1 MNFNLIILRLKIMF
15 YLLLGKIRKNS
26 FKIKLPNR
34 NKIKQVVI
42 FFPIDEDSFRLA
54 LYSFRNFDFNENNI
68 RYYFVINE
76 KFRNIINL
84 NKFNLIF
91 VNYRKDKMQF
101 CKNRDKILKRLKDK
115 NIGVSV
121 HYSKPLPK
129 MTYYKKKYKLILENY
144 KNASLYGSTNI
155 SLPIYPKLLN
165 VEIDLICK
173 TGTEI
178 TEDCVFLTFEI

>member
-1 MNFNLIILRLKIMF
+1 MF

-54 LYSFRNFDFNENNI
+54 LYSFRNFNFNENNI

-101 CKNRDKILKRLKDK
+101 CKIRDKKNLINDQSDVIIDLNVQFAFGLSKFITYLKS
-115 NIGVSV
+115 NIKIGFKSRFSD
-121 HYSKPLPK
+121 YFYNLQLDFKRAD
-129 MTYYKKKYKLILENY
+129 ILENSY
-144 KNASLYGSTNI
+144 KKIQEILSSL
-155 SLPIYPKLLN
+155 
-165 VEIDLICK
+165 
-173 TGTEI
+173 
-178 TEDCVFLTFEI
+178 

>member
-1 MNFNLIILRLKIMF
+1 MF

-54 LYSFRNFDFNENNI
+54 LYSFRNFNFNENNI

-101 CKNRDKILKRLKDK
+101 CKNRDKK
-115 NIGVSV
+115 NIINDQSDV
-121 HYSKPLPK
+121 
-129 MTYYKKKYKLILENY
+129 I
-144 KNASLYGSTNI
+144 I
-155 SLPIYPKLLN
+155 DLN
-165 VEIDLICK
+165 VQFDFGLSKFINYIK
-173 TGTEI
+173 SNIKIG
-178 TEDCVFLTFEI
+178 FK